1 MSPKMILGSLI
12 TFLLLVLISASIFT
26 VTQGHQAILLRL
38 GEIVNDRAGNPT
50 ILNPGLHFKTPF
62 IESVYDVDARL
73 QSFSVDSSRILT
85 AEQKD
90 VIVDYYTKWRIINP
104 ALYYTRTGGSDER
117 AETLLKQKINDTLR
131 QAFGVRH
138 IQEIISGERSNIT
151 EILVQKANETAK
163 DLGVNVIDVRIQGIN
178 LPKEVQDSVFSRMRT
193 QREQVATQHR
203 AQGKASAES
212 MKAQADAQVAVQIAK
227 AQADAQKIRAGGDA
241 QAAAVY
247 TAAYQQDPGFYAF
260 YRSLE
265 AYKNVFEKKGTI
277 MVLKPDNAF
286 LKYFGERADTKS
298 NLRSD

>member
-1 MSPKMILGSLI
+1 MSPKMILGSII
-12 TFLLLVLISASIFT
+12 TFLLLVIFSASVFT

-50 ILNPGLHFKTPF
+50 ILNPGLHVKTPF

-90 VIVDYYTKWRIINP
+90 VIVDYYTKWRIVNP

-117 AETLLKQKINDTLR
+117 AEILLKQKINDTLR

-163 DLGVNVIDVRIQGIN
+163 DLGANVIDVRIQGIN

-227 AQADAQKIRAGGDA
+227 AQADAQKVRAGGDA
-241 QAAAVY
+241 EAAAVY

-286 LKYFGERADTKS
+286 LKYFGERTDSKN
-298 NLRSD
+298 NLRSE